1 MCECYTVGGRFI
13 AEDPECP
20 QHGWAA
26 QRQEKIDAE
35 EQEQAEERIAALEA
49 RVHAM
54 EVTLARLT
62 QNPNA

>member
-1 MCECYTVGGRFI
+1 MCECYQVGGPFI

-20 QHGWAA
+20 VHGWAA

-35 EQEQAEERIAALEA
+35 EQEQAAARVAALEA
-49 RVHAM
+49 RVGELEAI
-54 EVTLARLT
+54 VARFT